1 VIVLAIFALALAAVA
16 VAAVLRSLTLP
27 RTRIVAR
34 LDGLAAYGYT
44 SPEDV
49 VVDLPA
55 TDAGPFSAL
64 ARGIGGLIA
73 RHTGRISEDDLRK
86 ELVAAGIYGTSPR
99 TLLGYRV
106 LAGAGVGLSGLA
118 LAGSPILGLLAGA
131 IGAYGGW
138 ALPLL
143 LVHRRASQRADAIDR
158 ELPNLIDQVVV
169 TLEAGVGY
177 SSSLQTAARRMPG
190 PLGDEMR
197 LTLQEQRMG
206 VALTESLQHLRDRV
220 DSPNV
225 RSFARAVIQGE
236 RLGVSIGTVMRDL
249 AIDMRKRRRQAAEE
263 AARKAPVKI
272 LIPLVVCIL
281 PSLLIV
287 VLAPA
292 LLQLTQQISGL

>member
-1 VIVLAIFALALAAVA
+1 VLGAVA

-27 RTRIVAR
+27 RTRMAAR
-34 LDGLAAYGYT
+34 LDGLASYGYA
-44 SPEDV
+44 SPEEM
-49 VVDLPA
+49 VVDLPR

-64 ARGIGGLIA
+64 ARAIGSVIA
-73 RHTGRISEDDLRK
+73 RHTGRVSEDDLRS

-99 TLLGYRV
+99 TLHGYRV
-106 LAGAGVGLSGLA
+106 LAGAGLGLFGLL
-118 LAGSPILGLLAGA
+118 LAGSPILGLLAGM

-138 ALPLL
+138 TLPLVI
-143 LVHRRASQRADAIDR
+143 VHRRASERADAIDR

-177 SSSLQTAARRMPG
+177 SSSLQMAARRMPG

-197 LTLQEQRMG
+197 ITLQEQRMG

-225 RSFARAVIQGE
+225 RSFARAVSQGE

-249 AIDMRKRRRQAAEE
+249 SIDMRKRRRQAAEE
-263 AARKAPVKI
+263 TARKAPVKM

-287 VLAPA
+287 MMAPA
-292 LLQLTQQISGL
+292 LIGLTQQLAF